1 MNKRRIFGAIAA
13 IAITVPT
20 VYLVG
25 YASCMSDVLDK
36 YAEHLPDKK
45 LALKPFRGVVA
56 TMWAKG
62 HKAEK
67 ES

>member
-1 MNKRRIFGAIAA
+1 MNKKRIIRKIVTIAIA
-13 IAITVPT
+13 VPT

-36 YAEHLPDKK
+36 YSEHLPDKK
-45 LALKPFRGVVA
+45 LSLRPFRGLSA

-62 HKAEK
+62 YEAEK